1 MTARRNADQKS
12 QAGTN
17 AAWDPLELCRFDD
30 YATAVVVDPLLQFT
44 THKMDVNSSRAGK
57 RITQEQLKNWET
69 IRSIITEFQIVV
81 GHLGH
86 GDYSVYK
93 STYEKIRNVRKTLH
107 DFETLSEKRLQK
119 HIFLYLKMWDPN
131 SGYTIRECDRYSKE
145 HRGGALYATIDY
157 KRGEDIRELE
167 GCIARMSPEQH
178 EQIVVEGQN
187 DYSIQYSTS
196 KRCSQLWLGP
206 AAFLNH
212 DCCPNSEILST
223 GPNTASVRATKDI
236 KSNEELLI
244 FYGKGFFGPENCECE
259 CRTCERRGAGAFTD
273 KSRSADRRSP
283 AKLSSGKYGLRMT
296 SNRQRIADDKTRK
309 NTELN
314 TSVGSSNTADSSI
327 ASNSDES
334 FFEADANENIAKSKL
349 SEEPPLTRKRRRSKL
364 SVDETAS
371 SRVSRVTRL
380 RSKLLSRPRGAPT

>member
-1 MTARRNADQKS
+1 
-12 QAGTN
+12 
-17 AAWDPLELCRFDD
+17 
-30 YATAVVVDPLLQFT
+30 
-44 THKMDVNSSRAGK
+44 
-57 RITQEQLKNWET
+57 
-69 IRSIITEFQIVV
+69 
-81 GHLGH
+81 
-86 GDYSVYK
+86 
-93 STYEKIRNVRKTLH
+93 
-107 DFETLSEKRLQK
+107 
-119 HIFLYLKMWDPN
+119 
-131 SGYTIRECDRYSKE
+131 
-145 HRGGALYATIDY
+145 
-157 KRGEDIRELE
+157 
-167 GCIARMSPEQH
+167 MSPEQH

-296 SNRQRIADDKTRK
+296 SNRQRIADDKA
-309 NTELN
+309 
-314 TSVGSSNTADSSI
+314 GYA
-327 ASNSDES
+327 
-334 FFEADANENIAKSKL
+334 FFFQAERRYLIL
-349 SEEPPLTRKRRRSKL
+349 S
-364 SVDETAS
+364 
-371 SRVSRVTRL
+371 
-380 RSKLLSRPRGAPT
+380 